1 MRRHKSDRWIG
12 FIAAVLL
19 LIGLIVIYAIGP
31 MRANFSNASYG
42 TTFSENYFF
51 VHQLISVAI
60 SIAAFLVAFI
70 FPYEKLKKISWAVLV
85 LGLIAC
91 LVLVVAEKTGS
102 SIASCQLGACRWI
115 NVGSVATIQ
124 PAEILKLGLILYLAH
139 LVKRR
144 REEGL
149 LEKNDFWIPFSIV
162 SLLSIIFVVFFQA
175 DLGST
180 VVIVAIILIHKFYK
194 PKHNA
199 EVERVEE
206 QIPPYE
212 LAIQEL
218 QELRDSKLW
227 QQGQEK
233 QYYTRL
239 VDILRE
245 YIDSRFGINAMEMTS
260 AEIIRALK
268 SNQDMREVNNYLNDI
283 LSMADFV
290 KFAKMRPMPDD
301 NERVMR
307 RAFDF
312 VELTRPQPTAESDT
326 DTVEEKNENNNK

>member
-1 MRRHKSDRWIG
+1 MKNKLVI
-12 FIAAVLL
+12 ICTLLLAAVVSAQAQQSLVVEAKMDSSVLWMGEQTVIHLSLTQDAGQQVVFPEIVPSSELIKGVEVLKISQPDTTELKNNRLQIKQEVLVTSFDSGFYYIPPFKYVLDDDTFATNSLGLKIVPIDIAPEATAADAKDIKTVVDPPFVLWDFMPTWVWILL
-19 LIGLIVIYAIGP
+19 LVIALIV
-31 MRANFSNASYG
+31 
-42 TTFSENYFF
+42 
-51 VHQLISVAI
+51 
-60 SIAAFLVAFI
+60 
-70 FPYEKLKKISWAVLV
+70 
-85 LGLIAC
+85 
-91 LVLVVAEKTGS
+91 
-102 SIASCQLGACRWI
+102 
-115 NVGSVATIQ
+115 
-124 PAEILKLGLILYLAH
+124 
-139 LVKRR
+139 
-144 REEGL
+144 
-149 LEKNDFWIPFSIV
+149 
-162 SLLSIIFVVFFQA
+162 
-175 DLGST
+175 
-180 VVIVAIILIHKFYK
+180 VAIILVRKFYK
-194 PKHNA
+194 PKQA
-199 EVERVEE
+199 LAGEKEVV

-212 LAIQEL
+212 LAIQGL

-268 SNQDMREVNNYLNDI
+268 HNNDMREVNGYLDEI

-312 VELTRPQPTAESDT
+312 VELTRPQPTVDAGNDT
-326 DTVEEKNENNNK
+326 ANEKKDNNNQ

>member
-1 MRRHKSDRWIG
+1 MRKRVILIWGIILASVLPMLAQQQLVVEAKMDSSVLWMGEQTLIHLSLTQDADQQVIFPEIVAPGELTKGVEVLEISQPDTTELKNDRLQIKQDVLVTSFDSG
-12 FIAAVLL
+12 FYYIPPFKYVL
-19 LIGLIVIYAIGP
+19 GED
-31 MRANFSNASYG
+31 
-42 TTFSENYFF
+42 TFSTE
-51 VHQLISVAI
+51 S
-60 SIAAFLVAFI
+60 
-70 FPYEKLKKISWAVLV
+70 
-85 LGLIAC
+85 LGLKIVPVDVAPEATAADVKDIKTVVNPPFV
-91 LVLVVAEKTGS
+91 LWDFMPTWAWVLILVV
-102 SIASCQLGACRWI
+102 
-115 NVGSVATIQ
+115 VA
-124 PAEILKLGLILYLAH
+124 
-139 LVKRR
+139 
-144 REEGL
+144 
-149 LEKNDFWIPFSIV
+149 
-162 SLLSIIFVVFFQA
+162 
-175 DLGST
+175 
-180 VVIVAIILIHKFYK
+180 VIVAIILIRKFYK

-260 AEIIRALK
+260 TEIIRALK